1 MKQKL
6 SVVIPFYNEQGNV
19 LPLLKKI
26 ENTLKRDFSSFDY
39 EIIMVSDGSSDNTWS
54 EIKQSNFINKN
65 VVGIKLNRNYW
76 QSIAMD
82 AWFQKTTGNIIITLD
97 GDGQND
103 ADDIKKLYNK
113 MIEEDLDI
121 VAWWRE
127 KRKDP
132 IWMLIITK
140 IARFLR
146 KILINDGVHD
156 SGCTLRI
163 YKKEVIENLYLW
175 AEMHR
180 YIIAIAKI
188 NGFKISEL
196 KVNHLPRTI
205 GNSKYTWKKSIKWL
219 IDLFYIWFIAQYN
232 SRPLHL
238 FWMLW
243 LINAFLWSI
252 FLVFSFYQKIFHAI
266 SLSRSGWLMLGIFFI
281 QIGLILFIFGMMID
295 IMIRNYYNTS
305 REKRYIIKEE
315 I

>member
-65 VVGIKLNRNYW
+65 VIGIKLNRNYW

>member
-65 VVGIKLNRNYW
+65 VIGIKLNRNYW

-252 FLVFSFYQKIFHAI
+252 FLIFSFYQKIFHAI

>member
-6 SVVIPFYNEQGNV
+6 SIVIPFYNEQGNI

-65 VVGIKLNRNYW
+65 VIGIKLNRNYW

-132 IWMLIITK
+132 IWMLVITK

-243 LINAFLWSI
+243 LINAFFWSI
-252 FLVFSFYQKIFHAI
+252 FLIFSFYQKIFHAI

>member
-26 ENTLKRDFSSFDY
+26 ENTFKRDFSSFDY

-65 VVGIKLNRNYW
+65 VIGIKLNRNYW

-196 KVNHLPRTI
+196 KVNHLPRTT

-252 FLVFSFYQKIFHAI
+252 FLIFSFYQKIFHAI